1 MSLKG
6 KILLFGIGWL
16 ALISALHAYLNVN
29 WGAVLNEYRPPAKRK
44 ITVAYIP
51 VTCQLTCPVTDY
63 ISKLSEHGE
72 VFLPRLFQGFP
83 EIKEALISNKVQA
96 AFIVAPLAIALRAQG
111 VPIKVVYLGHRYGS
125 SVVVRK
131 NGPIK
136 TFADMRGRTAAIPSR
151 FSDERLLIFRAM
163 KVWGMKKGDI
173 KMVEMAPPD
182 VASALATGAI
192 DAFSMGEPFP
202 SQAEMAGYGRIL
214 FQAREYWPDYMSCI
228 LVVQQDL
235 IDKRPDVV
243 QALVDGIA
251 RSGLWLDKSK
261 PHREDAA
268 DFVGRFYYNQKPALL
283 RWALTKPLDR
293 VTYTPLAPYK
303 ADFDLV
309 RDLMIETGVLEKK
322 INFDEYTDT
331 RFSDGARS
339 ETAWKYEAG
348 TATAR

>member
-1 MSLKG
+1 MSLKR
-6 KILLFGIGWL
+6 KILLYGGVWL
-16 ALISALHAYLNVN
+16 LLISGMHAYLNVN
-29 WGAVLNEYRPPAKRK
+29 WAAVLNDYRPPARRK

-63 ISKLSEHGE
+63 ISKLSDSGE
-72 VFLPRLFQGFP
+72 IFLPRLFQGFP
-83 EIKEALISNKVQA
+83 EIKEALISNRIQA

-125 SVVVRK
+125 AVVVKK

-136 TFADMRGRTAAIPSR
+136 TFADMRGRTVAIPSR

-163 KVWGMKKGDI
+163 QAFGIKKSEI

-182 VASALATGAI
+182 VAGALAAGAI

-202 SQAEMAGYGRIL
+202 SQAELGGYGRVL

-228 LVVQQDL
+228 LVVQQSL
-235 IDKRPDVV
+235 IDQRPDVV
-243 QALVDGIA
+243 QELVDGIA
-251 RSGLWLDKSK
+251 RSGLWLDKGK

-293 VTYTPLAPYK
+293 VMYTPLAPRK
-303 ADFDLV
+303 PDFDLV
-309 RDLMIETGVLEKK
+309 RDLMIETGVLDKK
-322 INFDEYTDT
+322 IEFEDYTDT
-331 RFSDGARS
+331 RFSDGARNQL
-339 ETAWKYEAG
+339 AWKYEAG
-348 TATAR
+348 IATAR

>member
-202 SQAEMAGYGRIL
+202 SQAEMAGYGRVL